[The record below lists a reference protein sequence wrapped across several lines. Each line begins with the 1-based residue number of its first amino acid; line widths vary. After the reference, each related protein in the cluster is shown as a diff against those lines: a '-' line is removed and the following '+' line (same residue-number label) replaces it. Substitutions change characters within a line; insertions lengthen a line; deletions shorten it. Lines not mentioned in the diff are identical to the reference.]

1 MQIEITEETN
11 SFRARPPM
19 PMKQITGYR
28 ARGPRFNTPLVIQGL
43 SLAHNYLTYRHI
55 HKQP

>member
-28 ARGPRFNTPLVIQGL
+28 ARGPGLNTPSRHARVITG
-43 SLAHNYLTYRHI
+43 S
-55 HKQP
+55 

>member
-19 PMKQITGYR
+19 PMKQITGHQ
-28 ARGPRFNTPLVIQGL
+28 ARGPGFDTPSRHTRVIPG
-43 SLAHNYLTYRHI
+43 S
-55 HKQP
+55 